1 MKPRTAYLDRVIAVS
16 IPSRSRFRQVA
27 DVIRDF
33 IQRGDYPRG
42 SAIPRE
48 DLLATQLGV
57 SRATVNDAIRVLV
70 AEGLVRIH
78 RGVGMFVTDL
88 PPILRNAQ
96 ARYAA
101 THREQGRGAFDV
113 EVRSLG
119 RDPRIEQNIE
129 RVTPPA
135 SVAEILGV
143 PADEPSTV
151 VRARRMS
158 AGDTPVQLADSYIPL
173 DIAVGTALE
182 RPDSGPGGIISRFA
196 ELGYAQT
203 RISERIAVRPPTSG
217 EAKFLAMT
225 EDQRVYEIT
234 HTGWTAEGRAVEVCV
249 HVMPTHLW
257 TLEYEWPTE

>member
-1 MKPRTAYLDRVIAVS
+1 MS
-16 IPSRSRFRQVA
+16 IPNRSKFRQVA
-27 DVIRDF
+27 DSIRDA
-33 IQRGDYPRG
+33 IGREDYPRG
-42 SAIPRE
+42 SALPRE
-48 DLLATQLGV
+48 DLLADELGV

-101 THREQGRGAFDV
+101 AHREQGRGAFDV

-119 RDPRIEQNIE
+119 REPKIEQNIE

-135 SVAEILGV
+135 QVAEILGV
-143 PADEPSTV
+143 SADGPSTV

-158 AGDTPVQLADSYIPL
+158 AGDTPVQLADSYIPVS
-173 DIAVGTALE
+173 IAEGTALE
-182 RPDSGPGGIISRFA
+182 QADSGPGGIISRFA
-196 ELGYAQT
+196 DLGHAQV
-203 RISERIAVRPPTSG
+203 RISERISVRPPTSE
-217 EAKFLAMT
+217 EAKFLGMT
-225 EDQRVYEIT
+225 EDQRVYEIM

>member
-1 MKPRTAYLDRVIAVS
+1 MSVPN
-16 IPSRSRFRQVA
+16 RSRFRQVA
-27 DVIRDF
+27 DVIRDS
-33 IQRGDYPRG
+33 IRRGDYPRG

-48 DLLATQLGV
+48 DLLAEQLGV

-101 THREQGRGAFDV
+101 AHREEGHGAFEV
-113 EVRSLG
+113 EIRRLG
-119 RDPRIEQNIE
+119 REPRVELTIE

-135 SVAEILGV
+135 QVAEILGV
-143 PADEPSTV
+143 PADEPSTL

-173 DIAVGTALE
+173 SIAEGTAIE
-182 RPDSGPGGIISRFA
+182 QPDSGTGGIISRFA
-196 ELGYAQT
+196 ELGHKQV
-203 RISERIAVRPPTSG
+203 RISERIAVRPPTSE